1 MKNPTVFFLD
11 RLPTLDCCCQRR
23 RSDHSFHGLNAVSE
37 LRSRSRLPSP
47 TRWNAS
53 SCIIECDHNFARLRI
68 DHLDYLEYCSFFTI
82 FASVSSY
89 DAACSCSASFQ
100 LVTRL
105 RNLRS
110 VMRFFLSFPPA
121 VGCALF
127 LACCWLCSFL
137 WLTSTIHLRPAPA
150 PGPFTSK
157 SPPHHAAGS
166 RLKLTVFCF
175 LSLSMDTN
183 RHSRPSPSCHNHQ
196 QVTCGRLD
204 RRTSPCN
211 PSLPRLPWYPKT
223 IWFCTLATRNRSELA
238 IH

>member
-1 MKNPTVFFLD
+1 MYHIRGASTVCCTIRVIGTCCIHHLIKNCTRENPTVFFLD

-127 LACCWLCSFL
+127 SPAVGYALSCG
-137 WLTSTIHLRPAPA
+137 LRPPSISDPRLHLVVHLKISSAPRSRKLLEVNRFLLPLLVDGHKSA
-150 PGPFTSK
+150 FTSF
-157 SPPHHAAGS
+157 SVLPQPPAS
-166 RLKLTVFCF
+166 D
-175 LSLSMDTN
+175 M
-183 RHSRPSPSCHNHQ
+183 
-196 QVTCGRLD
+196 
-204 RRTSPCN
+204 RTS
-211 PSLPRLPWYPKT
+211 
-223 IWFCTLATRNRSELA
+223 
-238 IH
+238 